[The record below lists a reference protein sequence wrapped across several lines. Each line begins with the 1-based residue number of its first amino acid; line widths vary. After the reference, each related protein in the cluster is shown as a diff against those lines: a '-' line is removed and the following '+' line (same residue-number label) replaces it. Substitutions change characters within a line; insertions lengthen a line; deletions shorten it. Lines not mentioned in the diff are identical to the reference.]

1 MIQDDTLWFFN
12 DQLCR
17 AIPMVFEKS
26 IEQEGLPGL
35 RFVPREDVF
44 MSSKKYA
51 ENTCYAGPDRL
62 EGDGVFDVTVCQ
74 FGAPIILS
82 WPHFLGAEDKF
93 RDAVEGLNPVK
104 VLRYIIYCKE
114 YI

>member
-1 MIQDDTLWFFN
+1 M
-12 DQLCR
+12 
-17 AIPMVFEKS
+17 
-26 IEQEGLPGL
+26 
-35 RFVPREDVF
+35 
-44 MSSKKYA
+44 
-51 ENTCYAGPDRL
+51 
-62 EGDGVFDVTVCQ
+62 FDVTVCQ

-104 VLRYIIYCKE
+104 VIRYIIYCKE